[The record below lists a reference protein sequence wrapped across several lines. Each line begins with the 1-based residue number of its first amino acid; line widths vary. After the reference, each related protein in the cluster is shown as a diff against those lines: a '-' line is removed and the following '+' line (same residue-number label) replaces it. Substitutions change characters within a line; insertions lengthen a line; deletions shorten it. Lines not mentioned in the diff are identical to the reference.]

1 MLALPAVAALTL
13 GAALSV
19 AGIGLPLLL
28 AAATFCRALERLDRR
43 AANRWLGAQVP
54 PIPRTVR
61 RHRRRVPALA
71 RTCSRDRS
79 LWRTATHLALRP
91 VLFAAMLVVALA
103 AGVRRSRCCCS
114 SAIGGLAGAAEVDY
128 VGPWTLDAA
137 LGLVLLALALPAG
150 ALALA
155 ALETLYRVLA
165 VSSHALLIP
174 RMAPGGPVREMLAE
188 SLGDRTVS
196 VVYWLPDR
204 ERFVDEQGRPVE
216 LPQPGS
222 GRAWTA
228 VDRDGRRLA
237 AIIHDAALDTSP
249 ELVMAAAAASS
260 LAIDNER
267 LKADLQAR
275 VEELRLSRLRIIEAG
290 DAARR
295 RIERDLHDGAQQQL
309 VSLALDLRML
319 KARLKDPQIDELS
332 ERLATAL
339 AELREL
345 ARGIHPAILT
355 DRGLAPAIQSLA
367 DRGTV
372 PIDDRRGGRGAAAGA
387 DRGRRVLP
395 RRRGADQRRPLRG
408 GVERARWSVRRAGDE
423 LIVEVADD
431 GVGGVDPSAG
441 SGIRGLRG
449 PRRGGRRDARDRL
462 ARWPRH
468 AAARDPSGARMK
480 RFLLLA
486 AARCSPAAAGP
497 RSCASPACRCPARRG
512 RAGAGRAGARRRGAD
527 RGRHPRPGLEQV
539 LGDHPQRRRLRGAPA
554 RRARRLQVARRLQRR
569 ADERADRPGGR
580 DQARRPRR
588 LDPVRGP
595 RARDPARGHG
605 RHPGDLDQL
614 RQRRLQA
621 RSACSP
627 TSARSRAAP
636 GWRRAGGW
644 PTRACRN
651 ALCLNQERDN
661 VGTNARCA
669 GLAKAMR
676 EAGGRARTLA
686 DRRRRPAHARA

>member
-1 MLALPAVAALTL
+1 LIAGLQLEGRFTRAGHAIAYVAVTLPVTLLALPAVAALTL

-54 PIPRTVR
+54 PIPRTVLGAGGAIR
-61 RHRRRVPALA
+61 RSLYLL
-71 RTCSRDRS
+71 SDRS

-91 VLFAAMLVVALA
+91 FLFAAILLVALVPVFLFA
-103 AGVRRSRCCCS
+103 LMLQLG
-114 SAIGGLAGAAEVDY
+114 IGGIAGSPDVDY
-128 VGPWTLDAA
+128 VGPWTLGPTVGV
-137 LGLVLLALALPAG
+137 LLLALALPTG

-188 SLGDRTVS
+188 SLGDRTVNI
-196 VVYWLPDR
+196 VYWLPDR
-204 ERFVDEQGRPVE
+204 NTFVDELGHPVQ
-216 LPQPGS
+216 LPEPGS

-309 VSLALDLRML
+309 VSLALDLRLL
-319 KARLKDPQIDELS
+319 KGRLKDPQIDELS
-332 ERLATAL
+332 ARLATAL

-367 DRGTV
+367 DRAGLPV
-372 PIDDRRGGRGAAAGA
+372 SAEVAVEERMPPSIEAAAYFLVA
-387 DRGRRVLP
+387 EALTNVARYAEASSAEVQVRRV
-395 RRRGADQRRPLRG
+395 
-408 GVERARWSVRRAGDE
+408 GDE
-423 LIVEVADD
+423 LLVEVSDD

-441 SGIRGLRG
+441 SGIRGLQDRVAAV
-449 PRRGGRRDARDRL
+449 GGTLEID
-462 ARWPRH
+462 
-468 AAARDPSGARMK
+468 
-480 RFLLLA
+480 
-486 AARCSPAAAGP
+486 SP
-497 RSCASPACRCPARRG
+497 
-512 RAGAGRAGARRRGAD
+512 
-527 RGRHPRPGLEQV
+527 PGH
-539 LGDHPQRRRLRGAPA
+539 GTRLRAS
-554 RRARRLQVARRLQRR
+554 L
-569 ADERADRPGGR
+569 
-580 DQARRPRR
+580 
-588 LDPVRGP
+588 PVP
-595 RARDPARGHG
+595 
-605 RHPGDLDQL
+605 
-614 RQRRLQA
+614 
-621 RSACSP
+621 
-627 TSARSRAAP
+627 
-636 GWRRAGGW
+636 
-644 PTRACRN
+644 
-651 ALCLNQERDN
+651 E
-661 VGTNARCA
+661 
-669 GLAKAMR
+669 
-676 EAGGRARTLA
+676 
-686 DRRRRPAHARA
+686 